1 MARSVGTMLKRE
13 TTSKETQDLMS
24 SRVCDAINLTKL
36 AELRTLYIQYMRSI
50 CSLYYTGSLS
60 E

>member
-13 TTSKETQDLMS
+13 TTSKGTQDLLS
-24 SRVCDAINLTKL
+24 SRVCDAINLAKSAKL
-36 AELRTLYIQYMRSI
+36 RALYIQYMRSI
-50 CSLYYTGSLS
+50 CSLYYTSSLS

>member
-13 TTSKETQDLMS
+13 TTSKETQDLLS
-24 SRVCDAINLTKL
+24 SRVCDAINLAKL
-36 AELRTLYIQYMRSI
+36 AELRALYIQYMRSI
-50 CSLYYTGSLS
+50 CSLYYTSSLS